1 MKKIQ
6 LFLAS
11 ILIFSIFSCNNNV
24 SSNTTSNEVT
34 SSENYTQEELFDEW
48 KKAKEYTIN
57 YNDEY
62 TSFFNVE
69 TYKDNVLMDKND
81 TYQTYKDGMTLIEKN
96 NYILDNDKLA
106 LYKYSKEV
114 TKIVDDNGKQRIK
127 YYNEQGDSKN
137 KETKGEYITLS
148 KAKKMNYYNPNSFLE
163 GLNIE
168 GENYNEFIT
177 ILKTSFIEIDE
188 KNISVSFDKNNEMIN
203 LNIMI
208 KHEYVDDSIDDQGY
222 LKSNEEGTMVISSKD
237 NKIVETKYDYNI
249 KINYENEENNYKV
262 NHISHG
268 NINYNF
274 DKEKYNK
281 ISVET
286 ETTIYNDQENIRYY
300 VGDFAFVYPQKF
312 EYNEIFTV
320 NDGIEYLSN
329 HENFIIKEKQE
340 DVSSYI
346 SLYLDKEMTKPF
358 TSITLSDELTLYI
371 KFNMPLD
378 KSLVICAIDND
389 TYFDIANIYLLNVGD
404 SFNPKNRYPNTK
416 ILSIDGKEVDN
427 NSSLDFVINDN
438 TIHTIIFD
446 GY

>member
-6 LFLAS
+6 LFLSS

-24 SSNTTSNEVT
+24 SSSTTSNDVT

-62 TSFFNVE
+62 SSSNNVE

-96 NYILDNDKLA
+96 NYILDNNKLE
-106 LYKYSKEV
+106 LYEYSKEV

-148 KAKKMNYYNPNSFLE
+148 KAKKMNYYNPNSFFE
-163 GLNIE
+163 GLNVE
-168 GENYNEFIT
+168 GENYNQFIT

-188 KNISVSFDKNNEMIN
+188 KNISVSFDKNNEMVN
-203 LNIMI
+203 LNIII
-208 KHEYVDDSIDDQGY
+208 KHEYVDDSINDQGY
-222 LKSNEEGTMVISSKD
+222 LKSNEEGKMVISSKD
-237 NKIVETKYDYNI
+237 NKIIETKYDYKI
-249 KINYENEENNYKV
+249 KINYENEKNNYEV
-262 NHISHG
+262 NQINHG

-274 DKEKYNK
+274 DEEKYNK

-312 EYNEIFTV
+312 EYNEIFTA
-320 NDGIEYLSN
+320 NAGIEYLSN

-378 KSLVICAIDND
+378 KSLVIFAIDND

-404 SFNPKNRYPNTK
+404 NFNPKNRYPYTQ

>member
-1 MKKIQ
+1 MKKLQ
-6 LFLAS
+6 LFIAT

-57 YNDEY
+57 YNNEY

-69 TYKDNVLMDKND
+69 TYKDNVLIDKND

-96 NYILDNDKLA
+96 NYILENDKLE

-137 KETKGEYITLS
+137 KEIKGEYITLS
-148 KAKKMNYYNPNSFLE
+148 KAKKMNYYNPNSFFE
-163 GLNIE
+163 GLNVE
-168 GENYNEFIT
+168 GENYNQFIT

-188 KNISVSFDKNNEMIN
+188 KNISVSFDKNNEMVN
-203 LNIMI
+203 LNIII
-208 KHEYVDDSIDDQGY
+208 KHEYVDDSINDQGY
-222 LKSNEEGTMVISSKD
+222 LKSNEEGKMVISSKD
-237 NKIVETKYDYNI
+237 NKIIETKYDYKI
-249 KINYENEENNYKV
+249 KINYENEKNNYEV
-262 NHISHG
+262 NQINHG

-274 DKEKYNK
+274 DEEKYNK

-312 EYNEIFTV
+312 EYNEIFTA

-358 TSITLSDELTLYI
+358 TSITISDELTLYI

>member
-6 LFLAS
+6 FLLTLV
-11 ILIFSIFSCNNNV
+11 LIFSIFSCNNNV
-24 SSNTTSNEVT
+24 SSSTTSKEVT
-34 SSENYTQEELFDEW
+34 SSENFTQEELFDRW
-48 KKAKEYTIN
+48 NKAKKYTIN

-62 TSFFNVE
+62 TSSFNVE
-69 TYKDNVLMDKND
+69 IYKDNVLMDKND
-81 TYQTYKDGMTLIEKN
+81 TYQTYNDGMTLIEKSS
-96 NYILDNDKLA
+96 YILDNDKLE
-106 LYKYSKEV
+106 LYKYSKEA

-208 KHEYVDDSIDDQGY
+208 KHEYVDDSINDQGY
-222 LKSNEEGTMVISSKD
+222 LKSNEEGKMVISSKD
-237 NKIVETKYDYNI
+237 NKIIETKYDYKI
-249 KINYENEENNYKV
+249 KINYENEKNNYEV
-262 NHISHG
+262 NQINHG

-274 DKEKYNK
+274 DEEKYNK

-312 EYNEIFTV
+312 EYNEIFTA

-378 KSLVICAIDND
+378 KSLVIFAIDNN

-404 SFNPKNRYPNTK
+404 NFNPKNRYPYTQ

-427 NSSLDFVINDN
+427 NSSLDFVVNDN
-438 TIHTIIFD
+438 TIHTVIFD

>member
-6 LFLAS
+6 LFLAT

-24 SSNTTSNEVT
+24 SSSTTSNEVT

-96 NYILDNDKLA
+96 NYILDNDKLE

-168 GENYNEFIT
+168 EENYNQFIT

-222 LKSNEEGTMVISSKD
+222 LKSNEEGKMVISSKD
-237 NKIVETKYDYNI
+237 NKIIETKYDYKI
-249 KINYENEENNYKV
+249 KINYENEKNNYEV
-262 NHISHG
+262 NQINHG

-274 DKEKYNK
+274 DEEKYNK

-312 EYNEIFTV
+312 EYNEIFTA
-320 NDGIEYLSN
+320 NAGIEYLSN

-371 KFNMPLD
+371 KFNMPSD

-438 TIHTIIFD
+438 TIHTIIFAS
-446 GY
+446 Y

>member
-6 LFLAS
+6 LFLSS

-24 SSNTTSNEVT
+24 SSSTTSNDVT

-96 NYILDNDKLA
+96 NYILENDKLE

-148 KAKKMNYYNPNSFLE
+148 KAKKMNYYNPNSFFE
-163 GLNIE
+163 GLNVE
-168 GENYNEFIT
+168 GENYNQFIT

-188 KNISVSFDKNNEMIN
+188 KNISVSFDKNNEMVN
-203 LNIMI
+203 LNIII

-222 LKSNEEGTMVISSKD
+222 LKSNEEGKMVISSKD
-237 NKIVETKYDYNI
+237 NKIIETKYDYKI
-249 KINYENEENNYKV
+249 KINYENEKNNYEV
-262 NHISHG
+262 NQINHG

-274 DKEKYNK
+274 DEEKYNK

-312 EYNEIFTV
+312 EYNEIFTA
-320 NDGIEYLSN
+320 NAGIEYLSN

-404 SFNPKNRYPNTK
+404 NFNPKNRYPYTQ

>member
-6 LFLAS
+6 LFLAT
-11 ILIFSIFSCNNNV
+11 ILMFSIFSCNNNV
-24 SSNTTSNEVT
+24 SSSTTSNEVT

-48 KKAKEYTIN
+48 KKAKEYTIH

-96 NYILDNDKLA
+96 SYILDNDKLE

-148 KAKKMNYYNPNSFLE
+148 KAKKMNYYNPNSFFE
-163 GLNIE
+163 GLNVE
-168 GENYNEFIT
+168 GENYNQFIT

-188 KNISVSFDKNNEMIN
+188 KNISVSFDKNNEMVN
-203 LNIMI
+203 LNIII
-208 KHEYVDDSIDDQGY
+208 KHEYVDDSINDQGY
-222 LKSNEEGTMVISSKD
+222 LKSNEEGKMVISSKD
-237 NKIVETKYDYNI
+237 NKIIKTKYDYKI
-249 KINYENEENNYKV
+249 KINYENEKNNYEV
-262 NHISHG
+262 NQINHG

-274 DKEKYNK
+274 DEEKYNK

-312 EYNEIFTV
+312 EYNEIFTS

-404 SFNPKNRYPNTK
+404 NFNPKNRYPYTQ

>member
-1 MKKIQ
+1 MKKFQ
-6 LFLAS
+6 LFLSS

-24 SSNTTSNEVT
+24 SSSTTSNDVT

-96 NYILDNDKLA
+96 NYILDNNKLE
-106 LYKYSKEV
+106 LYEYSKEV

-163 GLNIE
+163 GLNVE
-168 GENYNEFIT
+168 GENYNQFIT

-188 KNISVSFDKNNEMIN
+188 KNISVLFDKTNEMVN
-203 LNIMI
+203 LNIII

-222 LKSNEEGTMVISSKD
+222 LKSNEEGKMVISSKD
-237 NKIVETKYDYNI
+237 NKIIETKYDYKI
-249 KINYENEENNYKV
+249 KINYENEKNNYEV
-262 NHISHG
+262 NQINHG

-274 DKEKYNK
+274 DEEKYNK

-312 EYNEIFTV
+312 EYNEIFTA

-346 SLYLDKEMTKPF
+346 SLYLDKKMTKPF

-378 KSLVICAIDND
+378 KSLVIFAIDND

-404 SFNPKNRYPNTK
+404 KFNPKNRYPYTQ

>member
-6 LFLAS
+6 LFLSS

-24 SSNTTSNEVT
+24 SSSTTSNDVT

-57 YNDEY
+57 YNNEY

-96 NYILDNDKLA
+96 NYILGNDKLE
-106 LYKYSKEV
+106 LYKYSKDV

-137 KETKGEYITLS
+137 KEIKGEYITLS

-163 GLNIE
+163 GLNVE
-168 GENYNEFIT
+168 GENYNQFIT

-188 KNISVSFDKNNEMIN
+188 KNISVSFDKNNEMVN
-203 LNIMI
+203 LNIII

-222 LKSNEEGTMVISSKD
+222 LKSNEEGKMVISSKD
-237 NKIVETKYDYNI
+237 NKIIETKYDYKI
-249 KINYENEENNYKV
+249 KINYENEEKNYEV
-262 NHISHG
+262 NQINHG

-274 DKEKYNK
+274 DEEKYNK

-312 EYNEIFTV
+312 EYNEIFTA

-358 TSITLSDELTLYI
+358 TSMTLLDELTLYI

>member
-1 MKKIQ
+1 M
-6 LFLAS
+6 
-11 ILIFSIFSCNNNV
+11 
-24 SSNTTSNEVT
+24 E
-34 SSENYTQEELFDEW
+34 
-48 KKAKEYTIN
+48 KAKEYTIN

-62 TSFFNVE
+62 TSFLNVE
-69 TYKDNVLMDKND
+69 TYKDNVLIDKND

-96 NYILDNDKLA
+96 NYILDNDKLE
-106 LYKYSKEV
+106 LYEYSKEV

-137 KETKGEYITLS
+137 KEIKGEYITLS
-148 KAKKMNYYNPNSFLE
+148 KAKKMNYYNPNSFFE
-163 GLNIE
+163 GLNVE
-168 GENYNEFIT
+168 GENYNQFIT

-188 KNISVSFDKNNEMIN
+188 KNISVSFDKNNEMVN

-222 LKSNEEGTMVISSKD
+222 LKSNEEGKMVISSKD
-237 NKIVETKYDYNI
+237 NKIIETKYDYKI
-249 KINYENEENNYKV
+249 KINYENEEKNYEV
-262 NHISHG
+262 NQINHG

-274 DKEKYNK
+274 DEEKYNK

-312 EYNEIFTV
+312 EYNEIFTA

-427 NSSLDFVINDN
+427 NSSLDFVINDD

>member
-6 LFLAS
+6 LFLAT

-24 SSNTTSNEVT
+24 SSSTTSNEVT

-81 TYQTYKDGMTLIEKN
+81 TYQTYNDGMTLIEKSS
-96 NYILDNDKLA
+96 YILDNDKLE
-106 LYKYSKEV
+106 LYRYSKEA

-137 KETKGEYITLS
+137 KETKGEYITSS

-163 GLNIE
+163 GLNVE
-168 GENYNEFIT
+168 GENYNQFIT

-188 KNISVSFDKNNEMIN
+188 KNISVLFDKTNEMVN
-203 LNIMI
+203 LNIII

-222 LKSNEEGTMVISSKD
+222 LKSNEEGKMVISCKD
-237 NKIVETKYDYNI
+237 NKIIETKYDYKI
-249 KINYENEENNYKV
+249 KINYENEKNNYEV
-262 NHISHG
+262 NQINHG

-274 DKEKYNK
+274 DEEKYNK

-312 EYNEIFTV
+312 EYNEIFTA

-378 KSLVICAIDND
+378 KSLVIFAIDND

-404 SFNPKNRYPNTK
+404 KFNPKNRYPYTQ

>member
-6 LFLAS
+6 LFLAT

-24 SSNTTSNEVT
+24 SSSTTSNEVT

-62 TSFFNVE
+62 TSSFNVE

-81 TYQTYKDGMTLIEKN
+81 TYQTYNDGMTLIEKSS
-96 NYILDNDKLA
+96 YILDNDKLE
-106 LYKYSKEV
+106 LYRYSKEA

-188 KNISVSFDKNNEMIN
+188 KNISVSFDKNNEMVN

-208 KHEYVDDSIDDQGY
+208 KHEYVDDSINDQGY
-222 LKSNEEGTMVISSKD
+222 LKSNEEGKMVISSKD
-237 NKIVETKYDYNI
+237 NKIIETKYDYKI
-249 KINYENEENNYKV
+249 KINYENEKNNYEV
-262 NHISHG
+262 NQINHG

-274 DKEKYNK
+274 DEEKYNK

-312 EYNEIFTV
+312 EYNEIFTA

-358 TSITLSDELTLYI
+358 TSMTLLDELTLYI
-371 KFNMPLD
+371 KFNMPSD

-404 SFNPKNRYPNTK
+404 NFNPKNRYPYTQ

-427 NSSLDFVINDN
+427 NSSLDFVVNDN

>member
-6 LFLAS
+6 LFLSS

-24 SSNTTSNEVT
+24 SSSTTSNDVT

-96 NYILDNDKLA
+96 NYILENDKLE

-137 KETKGEYITLS
+137 KEIKGEYITLS

-163 GLNIE
+163 GLNVE
-168 GENYNEFIT
+168 GENYNQFIT

-188 KNISVSFDKNNEMIN
+188 KNISVSFDKNNEMVN
-203 LNIMI
+203 LNIII
-208 KHEYVDDSIDDQGY
+208 KHEYVDDSINDQGY
-222 LKSNEEGTMVISSKD
+222 LKSNEEGKMVISSKD
-237 NKIVETKYDYNI
+237 NKIIETKYDYKI
-249 KINYENEENNYKV
+249 KINYENEKNNYEV
-262 NHISHG
+262 NQINHG

-274 DKEKYNK
+274 DEEKYNK

-312 EYNEIFTV
+312 EYNEIFTA

-404 SFNPKNRYPNTK
+404 SFNPKNRYPNTQ

>member
-6 LFLAS
+6 LFLAT
-11 ILIFSIFSCNNNV
+11 ILMLSIFSCNNNV
-24 SSNTTSNEVT
+24 SSSTTSNEVT

-96 NYILDNDKLA
+96 NYILDNDKLE
-106 LYKYSKEV
+106 LYEYSKEV

-148 KAKKMNYYNPNSFLE
+148 KAKKMNYYNPNSFFE
-163 GLNIE
+163 GLNVE
-168 GENYNEFIT
+168 GENYNQFIT

-188 KNISVSFDKNNEMIN
+188 KNISVLFDKNNEMIN
-203 LNIMI
+203 LNIII

-222 LKSNEEGTMVISSKD
+222 LKSNEEGKMVISSKD
-237 NKIVETKYDYNI
+237 NKIIETKYDYKI
-249 KINYENEENNYKV
+249 KINYENEKNNYEV
-262 NHISHG
+262 NQINHG

-274 DKEKYNK
+274 DEEKYNK

-312 EYNEIFTV
+312 EYNEIFTA

-378 KSLVICAIDND
+378 KSLVICAINND

-404 SFNPKNRYPNTK
+404 NFNPKNRYPYTQ

-427 NSSLDFVINDN
+427 NSSLDFIINDN

>member
-6 LFLAS
+6 LFLSS

-24 SSNTTSNEVT
+24 SSSTTSNDVT

-96 NYILDNDKLA
+96 NYILENDKLE

-137 KETKGEYITLS
+137 KEIKGEYITLS
-148 KAKKMNYYNPNSFLE
+148 KAKKMNYYNPNSFFE
-163 GLNIE
+163 GLNVE
-168 GENYNEFIT
+168 GENYNQFIT

-188 KNISVSFDKNNEMIN
+188 KNISVSFDKNNEMVN
-203 LNIMI
+203 LNIII
-208 KHEYVDDSIDDQGY
+208 KHEYVDDSINDQGY
-222 LKSNEEGTMVISSKD
+222 LKSNEEGKMVISSKD
-237 NKIVETKYDYNI
+237 NKIIETKYDYKI
-249 KINYENEENNYKV
+249 KINYENEKNNYEV
-262 NHISHG
+262 NQINHG

-274 DKEKYNK
+274 DEEKYNK

-312 EYNEIFTV
+312 EYNEIFTA
-320 NDGIEYLSN
+320 NAGIEYLSN

-346 SLYLDKEMTKPF
+346 SLYLDKEMTEPF

-404 SFNPKNRYPNTK
+404 NFNPKNRYPYTQ

>member
-6 LFLAS
+6 LFLALV
-11 ILIFSIFSCNNNV
+11 LIFSIFSCDNNV
-24 SSNTTSNEVT
+24 SSSTTSKEVT
-34 SSENYTQEELFDEW
+34 SSENFTQEELFDKW
-48 KKAKEYTIN
+48 NKAKKYTIN

-62 TSFFNVE
+62 TSSFNVE
-69 TYKDNVLMDKND
+69 IYKDNVLMDKND
-81 TYQTYKDGMTLIEKN
+81 TYQTYNDGMTLIEKSS
-96 NYILDNDKLA
+96 YILDNDKLE
-106 LYKYSKEV
+106 LYRYSKEA

-163 GLNIE
+163 GLNVE
-168 GENYNEFIT
+168 GENYNQFIT

-188 KNISVSFDKNNEMIN
+188 KNISVSFDKNNEIVN
-203 LNIMI
+203 LNIII
-208 KHEYVDDSIDDQGY
+208 KHEYVDDSINDQGY
-222 LKSNEEGTMVISSKD
+222 LKSNEEGKMVISSKD
-237 NKIVETKYDYNI
+237 NKIIETKYDYKI
-249 KINYENEENNYKV
+249 KINYENEKNNYEV
-262 NHISHG
+262 NQINHG

-274 DKEKYNK
+274 DEEKYNK

-312 EYNEIFTV
+312 EYNEIFTA
-320 NDGIEYLSN
+320 NDGIEYLSK

-358 TSITLSDELTLYI
+358 TSITLSNELTLYI

-404 SFNPKNRYPNTK
+404 KFNPKNRYPYTQ

>member
-6 LFLAS
+6 LFLAT

-24 SSNTTSNEVT
+24 SSSTTSNEVT

-62 TSFFNVE
+62 TSSNNVE

-81 TYQTYKDGMTLIEKN
+81 TYQTYNDGMILIEKSS
-96 NYILDNDKLA
+96 YILDNDKLE
-106 LYKYSKEV
+106 LYRYSKEA

-163 GLNIE
+163 GLNVE
-168 GENYNEFIT
+168 GENYNQFIT

-188 KNISVSFDKNNEMIN
+188 KNISVSFDKNNEMVN
-203 LNIMI
+203 LNIII

-222 LKSNEEGTMVISSKD
+222 LKSNEEGKMVISSKD
-237 NKIVETKYDYNI
+237 NKIIETKYDYKI
-249 KINYENEENNYKV
+249 KINYENEKNNYEV
-262 NHISHG
+262 NQINHG

-274 DKEKYNK
+274 DEEKYNK

-312 EYNEIFTV
+312 EYNEIFTA

-329 HENFIIKEKQE
+329 HENFIIKEKQ
-340 DVSSYI
+340 
-346 SLYLDKEMTKPF
+346 
-358 TSITLSDELTLYI
+358 
-371 KFNMPLD
+371 
-378 KSLVICAIDND
+378 
-389 TYFDIANIYLLNVGD
+389 
-404 SFNPKNRYPNTK
+404 
-416 ILSIDGKEVDN
+416 
-427 NSSLDFVINDN
+427 
-438 TIHTIIFD
+438 
-446 GY
+446 

>member
-1 MKKIQ
+1 MKKLQ
-6 LFLAS
+6 LFIAT

-24 SSNTTSNEVT
+24 SSSTTSNEVT

-57 YNDEY
+57 YNNEY

-96 NYILDNDKLA
+96 NYILENDKLE

-137 KETKGEYITLS
+137 KEIKGEYITLS

-163 GLNIE
+163 GLNVE
-168 GENYNEFIT
+168 GENYNQFIT

-188 KNISVSFDKNNEMIN
+188 KNISVSFDKNNEMVN
-203 LNIMI
+203 LNIII
-208 KHEYVDDSIDDQGY
+208 KHEYVDDSINDQGY
-222 LKSNEEGTMVISSKD
+222 LKSNEEGKMVISSKD
-237 NKIVETKYDYNI
+237 NKIIETKYDYKI
-249 KINYENEENNYKV
+249 KINYENEKNNYEV
-262 NHISHG
+262 NQINHG

-274 DKEKYNK
+274 DEEKYNK

-312 EYNEIFTV
+312 EYNEIFTA

-358 TSITLSDELTLYI
+358 TSITLLDELTLYI

-427 NSSLDFVINDN
+427 NSSLDFVVNDN
-438 TIHTIIFD
+438 TIHTVIFD

>member
-1 MKKIQ
+1 MKKSQ
-6 LFLAS
+6 LFLSS

-24 SSNTTSNEVT
+24 SSSTTSNDVT

-96 NYILDNDKLA
+96 NYILENDKLE

-137 KETKGEYITLS
+137 KEIKGEYITLS

-163 GLNIE
+163 GLNVE
-168 GENYNEFIT
+168 GENYNQFIT

-188 KNISVSFDKNNEMIN
+188 KNISVSFDKNNEMVN
-203 LNIMI
+203 LNIII
-208 KHEYVDDSIDDQGY
+208 KHEYVDDSINDQGY
-222 LKSNEEGTMVISSKD
+222 LKSNEEGKMVISSKD
-237 NKIVETKYDYNI
+237 NKIIETKYDYKI
-249 KINYENEENNYKV
+249 KINYENEKNNYEV
-262 NHISHG
+262 NQINHG

-274 DKEKYNK
+274 DEEKYNK

-312 EYNEIFTV
+312 EYNEIFTA

-404 SFNPKNRYPNTK
+404 SFNPKNRYPNTQ

>member
-6 LFLAS
+6 LFLAT

-24 SSNTTSNEVT
+24 SSSTTSNEVT

-62 TSFFNVE
+62 TSSNNVE

-81 TYQTYKDGMTLIEKN
+81 TYQTYNDGMTLIEKSS
-96 NYILDNDKLA
+96 YILDNDKLE
-106 LYKYSKEV
+106 LYRYSKEA

-163 GLNIE
+163 GLNVE
-168 GENYNEFIT
+168 GENYNQFIT

-188 KNISVSFDKNNEMIN
+188 KNISVSFDKNNEMVN
-203 LNIMI
+203 LNIII

-222 LKSNEEGTMVISSKD
+222 LKSNEEGKMVISCKD
-237 NKIVETKYDYNI
+237 NKIIETKYDYKI
-249 KINYENEENNYKV
+249 KINYENEEKNYEV
-262 NHISHG
+262 NQINHG

-274 DKEKYNK
+274 DEEKYNK

-312 EYNEIFTV
+312 EYNEIFTA

-358 TSITLSDELTLYI
+358 TSITLSDALTLYI

-378 KSLVICAIDND
+378 KSLVIFAIDND

-404 SFNPKNRYPNTK
+404 KFNPKNRYPYTQ

>member
-6 LFLAS
+6 LFLTLV
-11 ILIFSIFSCNNNV
+11 LIFSIFSCDNNV
-24 SSNTTSNEVT
+24 SSSTTSKEVT
-34 SSENYTQEELFDEW
+34 SSENFTQEELFDKW
-48 KKAKEYTIN
+48 NKAKKYTIN

-62 TSFFNVE
+62 TSSFNVE
-69 TYKDNVLMDKND
+69 IYKDNVLMDKND

-96 NYILDNDKLA
+96 NYILENDRLE
-106 LYKYSKEV
+106 LYEYSKEV

-137 KETKGEYITLS
+137 KEIKGEYITLS
-148 KAKKMNYYNPNSFLE
+148 KAKKMNYYNPNSFFE
-163 GLNIE
+163 GLNVE
-168 GENYNEFIT
+168 GENYNQFIT

-188 KNISVSFDKNNEMIN
+188 KNISVSFDKNNEMVN
-203 LNIMI
+203 LNIII
-208 KHEYVDDSIDDQGY
+208 KHEYVDESINDQGY
-222 LKSNEEGTMVISSKD
+222 LKSNEEGKMVISSKD
-237 NKIVETKYDYNI
+237 NKIIETKYDYKI
-249 KINYENEENNYKV
+249 KINYENEKNNYEV
-262 NHISHG
+262 NQINHG

-274 DKEKYNK
+274 DEEKYNK

-312 EYNEIFTV
+312 EYNEIFTA
-320 NDGIEYLSN
+320 NDGIKYLSN

-404 SFNPKNRYPNTK
+404 SFNPKNRYPNTQ

>member
-6 LFLAS
+6 FLLALV
-11 ILIFSIFSCNNNV
+11 LIFSIFSCDNNV
-24 SSNTTSNEVT
+24 SSSTTSKEVT

-57 YNDEY
+57 YNNEY

-96 NYILDNDKLA
+96 NYILENDKLK
-106 LYKYSKEV
+106 LYEYSKEV

-137 KETKGEYITLS
+137 KEIKGEYITLS

-163 GLNIE
+163 GLNVE
-168 GENYNEFIT
+168 GENYNQFIT

-188 KNISVSFDKNNEMIN
+188 KNISVSFDKNNEMVN
-203 LNIMI
+203 LNIII
-208 KHEYVDDSIDDQGY
+208 KHEYVDDSINDQGY
-222 LKSNEEGTMVISSKD
+222 LKSNEEGKMVISSKD
-237 NKIVETKYDYNI
+237 NKIIETKYDYKI
-249 KINYENEENNYKV
+249 KINYENEKNNYEV
-262 NHISHG
+262 NQINHG

-274 DKEKYNK
+274 DEEKYNK

-312 EYNEIFTV
+312 EYNEIFTA

>member
-6 LFLAS
+6 LFLAT
-11 ILIFSIFSCNNNV
+11 ILMFSIFSCNNNV
-24 SSNTTSNEVT
+24 SSSTTSNEVT

-57 YNDEY
+57 YNNEY
-62 TSFFNVE
+62 TSSFNVE
-69 TYKDNVLMDKND
+69 IYKDNVLMDKND
-81 TYQTYKDGMTLIEKN
+81 TYQTYKDGMTLIEKSS
-96 NYILDNDKLA
+96 YILDNDKLE
-106 LYKYSKEV
+106 LYRYSKEA

-148 KAKKMNYYNPNSFLE
+148 KAKKMNYYNPNSFFE
-163 GLNIE
+163 GLNVE
-168 GENYNEFIT
+168 GENYNQFIT

-188 KNISVSFDKNNEMIN
+188 KNISVLFDKNNEMVN
-203 LNIMI
+203 LNIII
-208 KHEYVDDSIDDQGY
+208 KHEYVDDSINDQGY
-222 LKSNEEGTMVISSKD
+222 LKSNEEGKMVISSKD
-237 NKIVETKYDYNI
+237 NKIIETKYDYKI
-249 KINYENEENNYKV
+249 KINYENEKNNYEV
-262 NHISHG
+262 NQINHG

-274 DKEKYNK
+274 DEEKYNK

-286 ETTIYNDQENIRYY
+286 ETTLYNDKEEIRYY

-312 EYNEIFTV
+312 EYNEVFTA

-404 SFNPKNRYPNTK
+404 NFNPKNRYPYTQ

>member
-6 LFLAS
+6 LFLALV
-11 ILIFSIFSCNNNV
+11 LIFSIFSCDNNV
-24 SSNTTSNEVT
+24 SSSTTSKEVT
-34 SSENYTQEELFDEW
+34 SSENFTQEELFDEW

-57 YNDEY
+57 YNNEY
-62 TSFFNVE
+62 TSSFNVE
-69 TYKDNVLMDKND
+69 IYKDNVLMDKND
-81 TYQTYKDGMTLIEKN
+81 TYQTYKDGMTLIEKSS
-96 NYILDNDKLA
+96 YILDNDKLE
-106 LYKYSKEV
+106 LYRYSKEA

-203 LNIMI
+203 LNIII

-286 ETTIYNDQENIRYY
+286 ETTLYNDKEEIRYY

-312 EYNEIFTV
+312 EYNEIFTA

-340 DVSSYI
+340 DVSNYI

-358 TSITLSDELTLYI
+358 TSMTLLDELTLYI
-371 KFNMPLD
+371 KFNMPSD

-404 SFNPKNRYPNTK
+404 SFNPKKCYPYTQ

-427 NSSLDFVINDN
+427 NSSLDFVVNDN
-438 TIHTIIFD
+438 TIHTVIFD

>member
-6 LFLAS
+6 LFLAT

-24 SSNTTSNEVT
+24 SSSTTSNEVT

-81 TYQTYKDGMTLIEKN
+81 TYQTYNDGMTLIEKSS
-96 NYILDNDKLA
+96 YILDNDKLE
-106 LYKYSKEV
+106 LYRYSKEA

-163 GLNIE
+163 GLNVE
-168 GENYNEFIT
+168 GENYNQFIT

-188 KNISVSFDKNNEMIN
+188 KNISVSFDKNNEMVN
-203 LNIMI
+203 LNIII

-222 LKSNEEGTMVISSKD
+222 LKSNEEGKMVISCKD
-237 NKIVETKYDYNI
+237 NKIIETKYDYKI
-249 KINYENEENNYKV
+249 KINYENEEKNYEV
-262 NHISHG
+262 NQINHG

-274 DKEKYNK
+274 DEEKYNK

-312 EYNEIFTV
+312 EYNEIFTA

-329 HENFIIKEKQE
+329 HENFIVKEKQE

-378 KSLVICAIDND
+378 KSLVIFAIDND

-404 SFNPKNRYPNTK
+404 KFNPKNRYPYTQ

>member
-6 LFLAS
+6 LFLAT

-24 SSNTTSNEVT
+24 SSSTTSNEVT

-62 TSFFNVE
+62 TSSNNVE

-81 TYQTYKDGMTLIEKN
+81 TYQTYNDGMILIEKSS
-96 NYILDNDKLA
+96 YILDNDKLE
-106 LYKYSKEV
+106 LYRYSKEA

-163 GLNIE
+163 GLNVE
-168 GENYNEFIT
+168 GENYNQFIT

-188 KNISVSFDKNNEMIN
+188 KNISVSFDKNNEMVN
-203 LNIMI
+203 LNIII

-222 LKSNEEGTMVISSKD
+222 LKSNEEGKMVISSKD
-237 NKIVETKYDYNI
+237 NKIIETKYDYKI
-249 KINYENEENNYKV
+249 KINYENEKNNYEV
-262 NHISHG
+262 NQINHG

-274 DKEKYNK
+274 DEEKYNK

-312 EYNEIFTV
+312 EYNEIFTA

-378 KSLVICAIDND
+378 KSLVIFAIDND

-404 SFNPKNRYPNTK
+404 KFNPKNRYPYTQ